1 MPPKNIDNMASS
13 IKNPFIVMGKIP
25 VELFCDRETET
36 NKLIHSLT
44 NGNNVVLISPRRMGK
59 TGLIHHCYD
68 DPCISETY
76 YTFFVDI
83 LHTSNLREFTFN
95 LGRSIYKELVP
106 KGKRYAK
113 RFIQALKSL
122 SGSISVDTLNGG
134 PKFGVELGKITK
146 PELTLEEI
154 FTYLECANK
163 PCIMAIDEFQQ
174 ITHYP
179 EKNIEALLRGHIQQ
193 MQNCRFVFAGSER
206 SIMMQMFS
214 SAARPFYQSADT
226 LELNAIPFDTYRVFV
241 HRLYEDHRKK
251 VDDDAIRYV
260 YDLFNGHTFYMQKVF
275 NEAFANTSIHGT
287 TSLAFVNEA
296 IDIILHDKET
306 TYMEILS
313 ALSEKQKPL
322 LYAIAAEREASR
334 LTSVAFVKKYSLL
347 SASAVQ
353 SAVKQLLAQNLI
365 TEVHKQYSVTDK
377 FFALWINQIYN
388 EGVMA
393 IR

>member
-1 MPPKNIDNMASS
+1 
-13 IKNPFIVMGKIP
+13 MGKIP

-76 YTFFVDI
+76 YTFFIDI

>member
-1 MPPKNIDNMASS
+1 MPPKNSNIMASS

-25 VELFCDRETET
+25 TELFCDRETET
-36 NKLIHSLT
+36 RKLIHSLT
-44 NGNNVVLISPRRMGK
+44 NGNNMVLISPRRMGK
-59 TGLIHHCYD
+59 TGLIQHCYD
-68 DPCISETY
+68 DPNISEAY
-76 YTFFVDI
+76 HTFFVDI

-113 RFIQALKSL
+113 GFIQALKSL

-134 PKFGVELGKITK
+134 PKFGVELGEITK

-154 FTYLECANK
+154 FTYLERANK

-206 SIMMQMFS
+206 SIMVQMFS

-226 LELNAIPFDTYRVFV
+226 LELNEIPFETYCAFV
-241 HRLYEDHRKK
+241 HRLYEDRHKK
-251 VDDDAIRYV
+251 VDDEAIRYV
-260 YDLFNGHTFYMQKVF
+260 YDLFRGHTFYMQKVF
-275 NEAFANTSIHGT
+275 NEAFANTSTHGT
-287 TSLAFVNEA
+287 TSLVSVNEA
-296 IDIILHDKET
+296 VDIILHDKET

-322 LYAIAAEREASR
+322 LYAIAAEEEASR

-347 SASAVQ
+347 SASSVQ

-377 FFALWINQIYN
+377 FFALWINHIYN
-388 EGVMA
+388 EGIVK
-393 IR
+393 

>member
-1 MPPKNIDNMASS
+1 
-13 IKNPFIVMGKIP
+13 MGKIP

-134 PKFGVELGKITK
+134 PKFGVELGEITK

-174 ITHYP
+174 ITHYS

-388 EGVMA
+388 EGVVA

>member
-1 MPPKNIDNMASS
+1 
-13 IKNPFIVMGKIP
+13 MGKIP

-76 YTFFVDI
+76 YTFFFDI

-113 RFIQALKSL
+113 GFIRALKSL

-134 PKFGVELGKITK
+134 PKFGVELGEITK

-388 EGVMA
+388 EGVVA

>member
-1 MPPKNIDNMASS
+1 
-13 IKNPFIVMGKIP
+13 MGKIP

-134 PKFGVELGKITK
+134 PKFGVELGEITK

-388 EGVMA
+388 EGVVA

>member
-1 MPPKNIDNMASS
+1 MASS

-76 YTFFVDI
+76 YTFFFDI

-113 RFIQALKSL
+113 GFIRALKSL

-134 PKFGVELGKITK
+134 PKFGVELGEITK

-388 EGVMA
+388 EGVVA